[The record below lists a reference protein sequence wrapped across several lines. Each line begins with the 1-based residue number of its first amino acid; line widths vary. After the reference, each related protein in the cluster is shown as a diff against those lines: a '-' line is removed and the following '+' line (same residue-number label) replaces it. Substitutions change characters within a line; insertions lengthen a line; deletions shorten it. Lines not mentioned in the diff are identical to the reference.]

1 MILGLFIWPETAI
14 FNFKAFLL
22 KVFEEL
28 FFSLNEYVFSILL
41 TSYSFLFSSFDIASS
56 PVSAL
61 GKKDY
66 FLIFF

>member
-1 MILGLFIWPETAI
+1 MILGLFTWPETAI

-22 KVFEEL
+22 KAFEEL

-41 TSYSFLFSSFDIASS
+41 SSYSFLFSSFDIASS

-61 GKKDY
+61 AKKDC

>member
-1 MILGLFIWPETAI
+1 MILGLFTWPETAI

-22 KVFEEL
+22 KAFEEL
-28 FFSLNEYVFSILL
+28 FFSLNEYDFSILL
-41 TSYSFLFSSFDIASS
+41 SSYSILFSSFDIASS

-61 GKKDY
+61 AKKDC